1 MKLRIKYRYATDLPF
16 AIVSIS
22 LASDQYEYLLLTEA
36 RFYNSALPDL
46 ANQAGH
52 ELAHSGEFELA
63 LSPAEVHA

>member
-1 MKLRIKYRYATDLPF
+1 MKLKINYRYATDLPF

-22 LASDQYEYLLLTEA
+22 LVGSRYDTCLKREA
-36 RFYNSALPDL
+36 KYFDSELREL

-52 ELAHSGEFELA
+52 ELANSGEFELA